1 MTVACGQRTLR
12 NGVVWDDPSG
22 LETGHGGDVVKVGV
36 VMQHDGAVLFGDGGG
51 EDVRTASGAVL
62 TAPGEH
68 GLNLAGATGDL
79 RRERQIHESGRAQ
92 GTRCASSGTFAST
105 HAHSIAE
112 IARLRCRTDLKPCAE
127 RDFEKLSR
135 VWTGPRGC

>member
-36 VMQHDGAVLFGDGGG
+36 VMQHDGAVVFGDGGG
-51 EDVRTASGAVL
+51 EDVGALGSAVL

-68 GLNLAGATGDL
+68 GLYLSGAVGDL
-79 RRERQIHESGRAQ
+79 RGGRQIGEPC
-92 GTRCASSGTFAST
+92 GT
-105 HAHSIAE
+105 
-112 IARLRCRTDLKPCAE
+112 
-127 RDFEKLSR
+127 
-135 VWTGPRGC
+135 